1 METILIFTGKSKGR
15 KREARI
21 VLPVPPR
28 KECKYSFD
36 ALFHDKH
43 SKKVFAFRNTDFYV
57 LHENGEESK
66 GPRRISKRWKG
77 LDVRVRAAY
86 TRSDGYTIFFTRHR

>member
-1 METILIFTGKSKGR
+1 METIIFTGKSKGR